1 MRWTGRASCQNGS
14 KSACR
19 GYCISI
25 QLIAYQT
32 GEKLPKMGTF
42 RDTDVSSD
50 SALKLVPFV
59 GRCGTSQILLIPVI
73 DHLGRAGLIEQER
86 VLGRGKGGQG
96 ILGRAGHRQRQR
108 DGQRENEEMSHDYF
122 FSGCGFLASICS
134 LAALRSSS
142 RSRKP
147 SLFRSSLS
155 KFPFS

>member
-59 GRCGTSQILLIPVI
+59 RNTGGANSSRSGTRTGRVEPSARRFRELAWNRGE
-73 DHLGRAGLIEQER
+73 AGYGSFGWPGPGAF
-86 VLGRGKGGQG
+86 VGKGGQH
-96 ILGRAGHRQRQR
+96 L
-108 DGQRENEEMSHDYF
+108 
-122 FSGCGFLASICS
+122 L
-134 LAALRSSS
+134 
-142 RSRKP
+142 
-147 SLFRSSLS
+147 
-155 KFPFS
+155 